1 MRIALLLFGLI
12 GTLPAWAQPEFSLY
26 RFNATVPQA
35 NLLNP
40 AFYPNHKV
48 VIGLPV
54 ISSVYA
60 SGDNDGMS
68 FRDIFRNSESD
79 SLQLDTV
86 SIFKKLKDTHRMR
99 LNESVQLFY
108 FGVRG
113 EKSYFSFGIH
123 QVFETR
129 FHYPGDIIGWATR
142 GPASRHYEGKPL
154 DVGNFYGRGMA
165 YNKVSVNYTRDIT
178 SRFRAGVRFNYLLGV
193 AAGETTELN
202 GTLSM
207 GTDSI
212 SINTGRIRVKTSG
225 IDFFDQDG
233 LTSGDYA
240 DYLLKTKNKGMSW
253 DFGATYN
260 IAENLMVS
268 AALNDIGYIKWK
280 EYTRSYQVD
289 PVYYTFKGFDLLE
302 LVNQTPGQ
310 SFFQAEV
317 DSLESL
323 YRATE
328 TTGNAFKTSLTGK
341 FYAGINYRLL
351 NMNNFSA
358 LVYIDMFRKR
368 VDPAISLGYNLQI
381 RRLINATVGITYQNK
396 QITNIGAGLALKLAA
411 LQIYATSD
419 RVNSFIYPSRASRA
433 DAHIGANLVF
443 GKVKKKDLIDKKK
456 KTEEEV
462 IEQVGQDSISKVKE
476 PAEQE
481 TQAVVTEQEVAQEQ
495 AVPEEQAEEIVAP
508 KQGVVQEQ
516 VMVPEQAVVEEQV
529 QEVQDEVKPQ
539 LPPVVEEPITTPEP
553 AHVIVKKGAHPD
565 ELQNGNY
572 VVVGA
577 FKSSLNARRYSDMLR
592 NRGHENSF
600 GFVSEKNLYYV
611 SVFSSDNLEETREI
625 RNQYRSLSDFQF
637 SESWVLTV
645 KE

>member
-1 MRIALLLFGLI
+1 MVRIALLLFGLI
-12 GTLPAWAQPEFSLY
+12 ATLPAWAQPEFSLY
-26 RFNATVPQA
+26 RFNASLPQA

-60 SGDNDGMS
+60 SADNDGMS

-86 SIFKKLKDTHRMR
+86 SIFKKLKDTHRIR

-108 FGVRG
+108 FGLRG

-129 FHYPGDIIGWATR
+129 FQYPGDIVGWATR
-142 GPASRHYEGKPL
+142 GPGSRHYEGKPL
-154 DVGNFYGRGMA
+154 DVGKFYGRGMA

-178 SRFRAGVRFNYLLGV
+178 SRFRAGIRFNYLFGV
-193 AAGETTELN
+193 AAGETTDVS
-202 GTLSM
+202 GTLTMS
-207 GTDSI
+207 TDSI
-212 SINTGRIRVKTSG
+212 SINTGKLRVQTAG
-225 IDFFDQDG
+225 IDFFDQSG
-233 LTSGDYA
+233 LTASDYT

-253 DFGATYN
+253 DFGASYD
-260 IAENLMVS
+260 IAGNLMVS

-280 EYTRSYQVD
+280 DYTRSYQVD
-289 PVYYTFKGFDLLE
+289 PVYYTFKGFDLLK
-302 LVNQTPGQ
+302 LVNQSPGQ
-310 SFFQAEV
+310 GFFQAEV

-323 YRATE
+323 YRTSEA
-328 TTGNAFKTSLTGK
+328 TGNTFSTPLTGK

-358 LVYIDMFRKR
+358 LVYFDMFHKR

-419 RVNSFIYPSRASRA
+419 RANSFVYPSRASRA

-443 GKVKKKDLIDKKK
+443 GKVKKEDKIEKEK
-456 KTEEEV
+456 KTEPEEV
-462 IEQVGQDSISKVKE
+462 VEEVKQDSIPKV
-476 PAEQE
+476 QE
-481 TQAVVTEQEVAQEQ
+481 L
-495 AVPEEQAEEIVAP
+495 AEEE
-508 KQGVVQEQ
+508 KQDGVQEQ
-516 VMVPEQAVVEEQV
+516 TEEVPSIQEEV
-529 QEVQDEVKPQ
+529 TPE
-539 LPPVVEEPITTPEP
+539 LPLVVEEPVKAPEP
-553 AHVIVKKGAHPD
+553 RHEIVKKGAHPD
-565 ELQNGNY
+565 ELESANY

-577 FKSSLNARRYSDMLR
+577 FKSRLNAGRYSNMLR
-592 NRGHENSF
+592 DRGHENSF
-600 GFVSEKNLYYV
+600 GFVSEKKIYYV
-611 SVFSSDNLEETREI
+611 IVFSSGNLEETREI
-625 RNQYRSLSDFQF
+625 RNQYRNLTDFQF
-637 SESWVLTV
+637 PDSWVLTV
-645 KE
+645 EE

>member
-1 MRIALLLFGLI
+1 MMRIALLLFGLI
-12 GTLPAWAQPEFSLY
+12 ATLPAWAQPEFSLY
-26 RFNATVPQA
+26 RFNASLPQA

-60 SGDNDGMS
+60 SADNDGMS
-68 FRDIFRNSESD
+68 FRDIFANSEGD

-86 SIFKKLKDTHRMR
+86 SIFKKLKDTQRFR
-99 LNESVQLFY
+99 FNESVQLFY
-108 FGVRG
+108 FGLRG

-129 FHYPGDIIGWATR
+129 FDYPGDILGWAIR
-142 GPASRHYEGKPL
+142 GPGSRHYEGKPL
-154 DVGNFYGRGMA
+154 DLGKFYGRGMA
-165 YNKVSVNYTRDIT
+165 YNKVAVNYTRDIT
-178 SRFRAGVRFNYLLGV
+178 SRFRAGIRFNYLFGV
-193 AAGETTELN
+193 AAGETTDVS
-202 GTLSM
+202 GTLTMS
-207 GTDSI
+207 TDSI
-212 SINTGRIRVKTSG
+212 SINTGNLQVQTAG

-233 LTSGDYA
+233 LTTSDYA

-260 IAENLMVS
+260 IADNLMVS

-280 EYTRSYQVD
+280 DYTRSYQIE

-302 LVNQTPGQ
+302 LVNRSPGQ
-310 SFFQAEV
+310 GFLQAEV
-317 DSLESL
+317 DSLQSL
-323 YRATE
+323 YRSSE
-328 TTGNAFKTSLTGK
+328 STGNTFRTSLTGK

-358 LVYIDMFRKR
+358 LVYFDMFHKR

-419 RVNSFIYPSRASRA
+419 RANSFVYPSRASRA

-443 GKVKKKDLIDKKK
+443 GKVKKKDKIEKKK
-456 KTEEEV
+456 KKADEEEV
-462 IEQVGQDSISKVKE
+462 AEQVKQDSIPKVNEPVEQDVKRDSIPKVKE
-476 PAEQE
+476 IAEQE
-481 TQAVVTEQEVAQEQ
+481 KEAEVQ
-495 AVPEEQAEEIVAP
+495 EQAEEMPPI
-508 KQGVVQEQ
+508 QDQ
-516 VMVPEQAVVEEQV
+516 VKPELPLVVEES
-529 QEVQDEVKPQ
+529 VKA
-539 LPPVVEEPITTPEP
+539 PEP
-553 AHVIVKKGAHPD
+553 GHQIVKKGTHPD
-565 ELQNGNY
+565 ELKIGNY

-577 FKSSLNARRYSDMLR
+577 FKSRLNAARYGDMLR
-592 NRGHENSF
+592 DRGHENSF
-600 GFVSEKNLYYV
+600 GFVSEKNIYYV
-611 SVFSSDNLEETREI
+611 FVFSSGNLEETREI
-625 RNQYRSLSDFQF
+625 RNQYRNLTDFQF
-637 SESWVLTV
+637 SDSWVLTV
-645 KE
+645 EE

>member
-1 MRIALLLFGLI
+1 MMRIALLLIGLI
-12 GTLPAWAQPEFSLY
+12 ASLPAWAQPQFSLY
-26 RFNATVPQA
+26 RFNASLPQA

-54 ISSVYA
+54 MSSVYA
-60 SGDNDGMS
+60 SVDNDGMS

-86 SIFKKLKDTHRMR
+86 SIFKKLRDTQRIR

-108 FGVRG
+108 FGLRG
-113 EKSYFSFGIH
+113 EKSYFSLGIH
-123 QVFETR
+123 QIFETR
-129 FHYPGDIIGWATR
+129 FHYPGDIVGWATR
-142 GPASRHYEGKPL
+142 GPGSRHYEGKPL
-154 DVGNFYGRGMA
+154 DIGKFYGRGMA

-178 SRFRAGVRFNYLLGV
+178 SRFHAGIRFNYLLGV
-193 AAGETTELN
+193 GAGETTDAS

-207 GTDSI
+207 STDSI
-212 SINTGRIRVKTSG
+212 SINTGNLRVQTAG

-233 LTSGDYA
+233 LTAGDYV

-260 IAENLMVS
+260 ISNNLMVS

-280 EYTRSYQVD
+280 DYTRSYQVD

-302 LVNQTPGQ
+302 LVNQSPGQ
-310 SFFQAEV
+310 GFLQAEL

-323 YRATE
+323 YSSTE
-328 TTGNAFKTSLTGK
+328 STGNTFRTSLTGK

-358 LVYIDMFRKR
+358 LVYLDMFNKR

-381 RRLINATVGITYQNK
+381 RRLINATVGITYQNR
-396 QITNIGAGLALKLAA
+396 QITNIGAGVALKLAA

-419 RVNSFIYPSRASRA
+419 RANSFLYPSRASRA

-443 GKVKKKDLIDKKK
+443 GKVKKKDKVEKKK
-456 KTEEEV
+456 KGEQEELAE
-462 IEQVGQDSISKVKE
+462 EAKQDSIPKVEE

-481 TQAVVTEQEVAQEQ
+481 KQAVVEQQT
-495 AVPEEQAEEIVAP
+495 AVEE
-508 KQGVVQEQ
+508 QGVVQEEP
-516 VMVPEQAVVEEQV
+516 VVPEQAVIEEQV
-529 QEVQDEVKPQ
+529 EEIPAAQDEVNPESPQ
-539 LPPVVEEPITTPEP
+539 VIEESVKAPEP
-553 AHVIVKKGAHPD
+553 GHEIVKKGVHPD
-565 ELQNGNY
+565 ELDNGNY

-577 FKSSLNARRYSDMLR
+577 FSSRSNAMRYSNMLR
-592 NRGHENSF
+592 DRGHENSF
-600 GFVSEKNLYYV
+600 GFASEKKVYYIF
-611 SVFSSDNLEETREI
+611 VFSSGNLEETRDV
-625 RNQYRSLSDFQF
+625 RDQYRSLADFQF
-637 SESWVLTV
+637 PDSWVLTV
-645 KE
+645 EE